1 MISQRR
7 IITALV
13 MTALFAALISAGAF
27 VTIPIGPVPIALQN
41 FFTLLSGLVL
51 GPFLGAA
58 AVGLFIAAGAI
69 GLPVFANSGSAM
81 GIARLMGPT
90 GGFYAGYLLG
100 ALVAGF
106 VIGFP
111 KQGEKI
117 KLWRLVLAVV
127 SGLLVVYIPGLLR
140 LIFFLDTW
148 PKTMAAG
155 FYPFLL
161 GDAVKGV
168 LAVLITP
175 RLRRTAARQLT
186 IIR

>member
-1 MISQRR
+1 MINRR
-7 IITALV
+7 KILTCFTLA
-13 MTALFAALISAGAF
+13 ALFAALISAGSFIA
-27 VTIPIGPVPIALQN
+27 IPLGPVPIVLQN

-69 GLPVFANSGSAM
+69 GLPVFANNTM
-81 GIARLMGPT
+81 GLARLLGPS
-90 GGFYAGYLLG
+90 GGFIFGYLFESFLAGLILG
-100 ALVAGF
+100 V
-106 VIGFP
+106 P

-117 KLWRLVLAVV
+117 KIWRLALAVV

-140 LIFFLDTW
+140 LKYVLNLDWT
-148 PKTMAAG
+148 KTMAAG

-168 LAVLITP
+168 LAALITP

-186 IIR
+186 INR